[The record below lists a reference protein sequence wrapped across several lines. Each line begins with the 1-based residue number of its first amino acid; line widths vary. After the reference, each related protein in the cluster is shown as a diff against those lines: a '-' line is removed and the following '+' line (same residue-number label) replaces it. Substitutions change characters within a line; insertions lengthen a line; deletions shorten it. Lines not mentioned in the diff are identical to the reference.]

1 MSKPIVAISLFT
13 AAIVIACAPV
23 ANAQAYAI
31 GSDARP
37 RVQAVPTGQKIF
49 TDGFSDSSGTVIER
63 ARHFGYELGQTPG
76 NPFFTAD
83 PGFNAVAGSGL
94 PTGQQ
99 LRFDVA
105 YHLRRWNGATGP
117 VSFQPAT
124 DSSLRLSFGASN
136 VSITGS
142 STVAPGFTI
151 GSIGSA
157 GSIHRHLNAT
167 LLNPDGSAPL
177 PGLYFSAIRLSTT
190 GGNIQRSDALYIA
203 YNTGLSQTDFN
214 RGMAYLASP
223 RPGDANFD
231 NEVDFADLVL
241 LARNFNLGPDLS
253 IFDGDFDGDG
263 TVAFPDLVLL
273 ARNFNTPATLLGD
286 GGVAAGVA
294 SGLAG
299 GNGSNFVS
307 ELSRAAAVATVPEPT
322 LMGLIAASGLVM
334 LRRNRNV
341 SPSH

>member
-13 AAIVIACAPV
+13 AAIVIACAPI
-23 ANAQAYAI
+23 ANAQTYAI

-37 RVQAVPTGQKIF
+37 RVQTVPSGQKIF
-49 TDGFSDSSGTVIER
+49 TDGFSDSTGALIER

-83 PGFNAVAGSGL
+83 PGFNAVVGSGL
-94 PTGQQ
+94 PAGQQ
-99 LRFDVA
+99 LRFEVA
-105 YHLRRWNGATGP
+105 YHLRRWNGAAGP
-117 VSFQPAT
+117 VSFKAAT
-124 DSSLRLSFGASN
+124 DNSLRLSFGASN
-136 VSITGS
+136 VSITAS
-142 STVAPGFTI
+142 SIASPGFTI

-167 LLNPDGSAPL
+167 LLNSDGGTPL
-177 PGLYFSAIRLSTT
+177 PGLYFSAIRLSSLSTT
-190 GGNIQRSDALYIA
+190 GGTIQRSDALYIA

-253 IFDGDFDGDG
+253 VFDGDFDGDG

-273 ARNFNTPATLLGD
+273 ARNFNIPPSLLGD
-286 GGVAAGVA
+286 AGLAAGVA
-294 SGLAG
+294 G
-299 GNGSNFVS
+299 GDGSNFVS
-307 ELSRAAAVATVPEPT
+307 ELSRAAGVATVPEPT
-322 LMGLIAASGLVM
+322 SMGLIAAIAVLT
-334 LRRNRNV
+334 LRRKRNV